1 MMPEMIANSLFKHN
15 GKEYRPGDT
24 VSPEVS
30 GVKEL
35 MEKGFVVYR
44 GGAMAAKKEAEK
56 MAAEEAER
64 KETKEKAAADE
75 AERKKADEE
84 SKEKPVKGRKSKV
97 EE

>member
-35 MEKGFVVYR
+35 MDKGFVVYR
-44 GGAMAAKKEAEK
+44 GGAAAAKKA
-56 MAAEEAER
+56 AAEEAAR
-64 KETKEKAAADE
+64 KEAEEKAAAE
-75 AERKKADEE
+75 
-84 SKEKPVKGRKSKV
+84 KETKTAKGRKGKV

>member
-44 GGAMAAKKEAEK
+44 GGAMAAKKEAER
-56 MAAEEAER
+56 MAAEAAARKEAE
-64 KETKEKAAADE
+64 EKAAAE
-75 AERKKADEE
+75 AATRKETGKE
-84 SKEKPVKGRKSKV
+84 SEEKPVKGRKSKV